1 LMSSVTDN
9 GNRDVVE
16 YGFCWTNTGDEPTL
30 ENCEGKKAFTT
41 GDGSEMN
48 YQLTNLL
55 PETIYKVRAY
65 AINAVGTGYGE
76 VTTFETAIDPT
87 PDEGDNE
94 SPEI

>member
-1 LMSSVTDN
+1 
-9 GNRDVVE
+9 
-16 YGFCWTNTGDEPTL
+16 
-30 ENCEGKKAFTT
+30 
-41 GDGSEMN
+41 MN